1 MIANYDGDIHR
12 RAVDSSH
19 RCNHRTKRVI
29 VDYDQNPVALGM
41 MPDSDAVRFALV
53 NAEAA

>member
-19 RCNHRTKRVI
+19 RCNHGTKSVI
-29 VDYDQNPVALGM
+29 VDYGQNPAALGM
-41 MPDSDAVRFALV
+41 MPDPDAVRFALV